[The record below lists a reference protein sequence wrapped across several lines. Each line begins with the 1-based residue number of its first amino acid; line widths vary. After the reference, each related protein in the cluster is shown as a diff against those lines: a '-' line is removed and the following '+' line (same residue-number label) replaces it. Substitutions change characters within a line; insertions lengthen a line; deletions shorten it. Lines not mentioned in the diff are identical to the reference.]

1 MNVKQRLT
9 IKEFFRKY
17 GKKILVGLAIWGV
30 VLLINYFVGKYDR
43 EYPKID
49 TNYEPHNSVMESEET
64 VPDKLKTPIEELIG
78 KFVDYCNEKD
88 YESAYNLLST
98 DCKNNIYPDIE
109 DFKKYVDS
117 VFPNKKIYN
126 IQNFS
131 NKDNVY
137 IYTVKILNDILASG
151 LSNEEDSNVY
161 SEKYAII
168 TENNE
173 LKLSIREYVG
183 RQNLSYMYEDDDM
196 KIKIES
202 VDKKYDHIVYNIN
215 IKNKSEN
222 YIVFA
227 NNVTDYEIALD
238 TSDGLLRRGDEVLT
252 DVELFPEETND
263 FSFKFTVF
271 YDDNTEINGI
281 LFDYIRVYKD
291 VDSYDN
297 GEDPIDDFS
306 IKIKF

>member
-9 IKEFFRKY
+9 VKEFFRKY
-17 GKKILVGLAIWGV
+17 GKRILIILAVWGV
-30 VLLINYFVGKYDR
+30 ILLINYFVGKYDK

-78 KFVDYCNEKD
+78 KFVDYCNNKD

-98 DCKNNIYPDIE
+98 DCKNNVYPDIE
-109 DFKKYVDS
+109 DFKKYVNS

-161 SEKYAII
+161 SEKYAIV

-202 VDKKYDHIVYNIN
+202 VDRKYDNIVYNIN
-215 IKNKSEN
+215 IRNKSEN
-222 YIVFA
+222 YMVFA
-227 NNVTDYEIALD
+227 DNVTDYEIALD

-252 DVELFPEETND
+252 TVELFPEETKD
-263 FSFKFTVF
+263 FNIKFSVF

>member
-9 IKEFFRKY
+9 IKGFFRKY

-30 VLLINYFVGKYDR
+30 VLLINYFVGKYDM

-98 DCKNNIYPDIE
+98 DCKNNIYHNIE

-183 RQNLSYMYEDDDM
+183 RQN
-196 KIKIES
+196 
-202 VDKKYDHIVYNIN
+202 
-215 IKNKSEN
+215 
-222 YIVFA
+222 
-227 NNVTDYEIALD
+227 
-238 TSDGLLRRGDEVLT
+238 
-252 DVELFPEETND
+252 
-263 FSFKFTVF
+263 
-271 YDDNTEINGI
+271 
-281 LFDYIRVYKD
+281 
-291 VDSYDN
+291 
-297 GEDPIDDFS
+297 
-306 IKIKF
+306 